1 MKTIV
6 IASIVVAGVSALA
19 GCGGPDRTPAAAG
32 AAQSKAEPA
41 ADPEKKRLAGL
52 WSYYNP
58 PTPSAGQRS
67 ASIFSMDY
75 VDTDGRVPSRV
86 RLVFRDEASF
96 HGSSYLVLEGGDFN
110 CYSGCKVQVTL
121 DDGPPRPMAA
131 RRPKTD
137 EAIAMFIDDAF
148 GLWRATAGAK
158 KVSIEFPVKLG
169 GKRSASFE
177 FAGLDRS
184 KLWGY

>member
-1 MKTIV
+1 MKSIV
-6 IASIVVAGVSALA
+6 IAIVVIAGASTLA
-19 GCGGPDRTPAAAG
+19 GCGGPDRTPAAG
-32 AAQSKAEPA
+32 AAQAKAEPA
-41 ADPEKKRLAGL
+41 ADPEKARLAGL
-52 WSYYNP
+52 WTYYNP
-58 PTPSAGQRS
+58 PTPAAGQKS

-75 VDTDGRVPSRV
+75 VDTGGQMPGRV

-121 DDGPPRPMAA
+121 DDGPPRQMAA

-158 KVSIEFPVKLG
+158 KVSIEFPVKRG
-169 GKRSASFE
+169 GTRSASFE